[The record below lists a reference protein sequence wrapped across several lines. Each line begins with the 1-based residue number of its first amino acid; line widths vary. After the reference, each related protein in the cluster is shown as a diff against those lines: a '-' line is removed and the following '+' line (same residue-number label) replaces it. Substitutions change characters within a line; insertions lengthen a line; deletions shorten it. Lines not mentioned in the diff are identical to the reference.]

1 MLSYIISAVGD
12 VVMAWALYVL
22 LQPINR
28 ALAMLR
34 SVLQLVYAAA
44 WLAALSNLGLI
55 YRLIA
60 VPAYAR
66 HTSAAGLPSQIAGLL
81 GAYHSGW
88 GLSLILFGLHLVV
101 TGWLIA
107 RSSYLPRWIGWL
119 LFVAGWAWVVNSV
132 SIYLFPEA
140 NLPFLKGDLRCGTDL
155 YGLAARVGMA
165 PTGARVPDQGAAMT
179 QRAEGKL
186 AGYAYLAYIVFAMSA
201 AILSGKTT
209 AGADTSHMLST
220 LRSTIAHRSGHRPS
234 RPAADCLRRRV
245 GRDLVP
251 ALPEG

>member
-1 MLSYIISAVGD
+1 MPSSNDENSTSGLSLRQAALVAGLTYLLNPVTFSEAYAMPRLVSADPKETVMNLTAHPHLFSAAVLSYVISAVGD

-28 ALAMLR
+28 ALAMLG

-55 YRLIA
+55 YRLVA

-66 HTSAAGLPSQIAGLL
+66 LISAAALPSQIANLL

-88 GLSLILFGLHLVV
+88 GLSLVLFGLHLVV

-119 LFVAGWAWVVNSV
+119 LFLAGWAWVVDSLALYFV
-132 SIYLFPEA
+132 PEPH
-140 NLPFLKGDLRCGTDL
+140 LSFLKVIF
-155 YGLAARVGMA
+155 AAELIFMVWLLGWGWRITE
-165 PTGARVPDQGAAMT
+165 PQLWAREA
-179 QRAEGKL
+179 R
-186 AGYAYLAYIVFAMSA
+186 
-201 AILSGKTT
+201 
-209 AGADTSHMLST
+209 
-220 LRSTIAHRSGHRPS
+220 
-234 RPAADCLRRRV
+234 
-245 GRDLVP
+245 
-251 ALPEG
+251 